1 MGLIILSFF
10 IFVGHFDDS
19 LLAVHCTF

>member
-1 MGLIILSFF
+1 MDIIILFF

-19 LLAVHCTF
+19 LLAIHCS